1 MINKYYSSYDWSAQ
15 SVCAY
20 CLIWGKHERAHT
32 WESNV
37 EVVCVQTVCM
47 PVGYTNISR
56 CSVYIHTYICEYGLQ
71 GRLANDHVIQEAPL
85 IHSHHTTTLQYH
97 VVYSSPTVTD
107 MH

>member
-1 MINKYYSSYDWSAQ
+1 M
-15 SVCAY
+15 
-20 CLIWGKHERAHT
+20 
-32 WESNV
+32 
-37 EVVCVQTVCM
+37 QTVCM
-47 PVGYTNISR
+47 PWDIPILVGAAYT
-56 CSVYIHTYICEYGLQ
+56 YIHTYICEYGLQ